1 MSFHKNQRTLNEV
14 GGNVMAWLAQ
24 KHIKEIEAL
33 ENDTH
38 CKNCGTPEVIHHLP
52 KYSSNLTDGL
62 CAKCR
67 RELYDEEF

>member
-33 ENDTH
+33 ENFV
-38 CKNCGTPEVIHHLP
+38 KNYNETV
-52 KYSSNLTDGL
+52 
-62 CAKCR
+62 
-67 RELYDEEF
+67 RE